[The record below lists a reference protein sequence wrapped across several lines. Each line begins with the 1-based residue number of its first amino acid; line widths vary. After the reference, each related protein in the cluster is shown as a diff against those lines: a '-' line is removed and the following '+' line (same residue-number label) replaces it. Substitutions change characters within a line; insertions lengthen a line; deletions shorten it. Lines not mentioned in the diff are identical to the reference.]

1 MKTSNKLLLFAFV
14 VLLSALATYNIA
26 LKAEYN
32 TKSYQDPYRN
42 YVALNFSGFED
53 IEVNSGD
60 MIGVLIEPGDAHA
73 VYLYKGNEEVV
84 QISQQTNT
92 LQIDVATNEKQ
103 NGLRGWGSPQLIIKT
118 PMLRI
123 LRANALHTL
132 NGEPVTHVKRLK
144 TVEWRNTTLK
154 GFKQDSIRLELDN
167 GVLVQLDSNELQHL
181 DAVTGTSPGSES
193 KLLIQNTNKIQQA
206 NLDIRNRSYL
216 SLLNV
221 AIPELRYT
229 LSEQAQVEL
238 SGEALTVLRK

>member
-1 MKTSNKLLLFAFV
+1 MKTSNKLLLLALV

-32 TKSYQDPYRN
+32 TKSYLDPYRN
-42 YVALNFSGFED
+42 YVALDFSGFEE

-60 MIGVLIEPGDAHA
+60 MISVLIEPGDAHA
-73 VYLYKGNEEVV
+73 VYLYKGNDEVV
-84 QISQQTNT
+84 QISQQANT
-92 LQIDVATNEKQ
+92 LQIDVATNEKR

-118 PMLRI
+118 PMLHT
-123 LRANALHTL
+123 LRSNALHTF
-132 NGEPVTHVKRLK
+132 NGEPVTHVKRLNSA
-144 TVEWRNTTLK
+144 EWRNTTLK

-167 GVLVQLDSNELQHL
+167 GVLVQLEGNELQHL
-181 DAVTGTSPGSES
+181 HAITGTSPDSDP

-238 SGEALTVLRK
+238 SGDALTVMRK